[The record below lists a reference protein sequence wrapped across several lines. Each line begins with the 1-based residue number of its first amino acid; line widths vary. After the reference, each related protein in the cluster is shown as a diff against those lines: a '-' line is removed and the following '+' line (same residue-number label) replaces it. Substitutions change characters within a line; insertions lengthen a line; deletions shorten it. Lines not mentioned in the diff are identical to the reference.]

1 MFDLIFFFKQKTA
14 YEMRISDWS
23 SDVCSSDLQ
32 ICMAIK
38 RLYVHA
44 DIHDEVVRR
53 FARLADE
60 IRLGDGMLPDS
71 EMGPVQ
77 NRAQYEKLLD
87 LLADTRSIPG
97 AHNVAGGVE
106 PESEDR
112 RVGKECCRTC

>member
-1 MFDLIFFFKQKTA
+1 
-14 YEMRISDWS
+14 
-23 SDVCSSDLQ
+23 
-32 ICMAIK
+32 MAIK

-87 LLADTRSIPG
+87 LLADTRAIPG
-97 AHNVAGGVE
+97 AHIVAGGVA
-106 PESEDR
+106 PEGAGYRSEEHTSELQSLMR
-112 RVGKECCRTC
+112 ISYAFFCLKKKKIRPILYTIIQT

>member
-1 MFDLIFFFKQKTA
+1 
-14 YEMRISDWS
+14 
-23 SDVCSSDLQ
+23 
-32 ICMAIK
+32 MAIK

-87 LLADTRSIPG
+87 LLADTRAIPG
-97 AHNVAGGVE
+97 AHIVAGGVA
-106 PESEDR
+106 PEGAGYFIRPTVVTGLVEGCRLVDEERSEEHTSELPSLMR
-112 RVGKECCRTC
+112 ISYAVFCL

>member
-1 MFDLIFFFKQKTA
+1 MCALVTGVQTCALPSWDLDKVVPALFAAAFTNA
-14 YEMRISDWS
+14 G
-23 SDVCSSDLQ
+23 Q

-87 LLADTRSIPG
+87 LLADTRAIPG
-97 AHNVAGGVE
+97 
-106 PESEDR
+106 DR
-112 RVGKECCRTC
+112 KSTRLNSSH